1 MIWRIWKRSAVIVH
15 LAAVSP
21 AAMAAQ
27 SMPYVSGT
35 VVDASGAAVFGA
47 EVSVGIASARTDES
61 GHFNLVPQQGVSVVR
76 VRRLGFEPLTAQ
88 VPAAMGEDGIRLVLE
103 PLTALLAPVVVRSER
118 PRYSGRL
125 TGYYQRLERRNSG
138 TFISRDQ
145 IDREN
150 PRALSQLL
158 THVPGVNATRMGA
171 GGGGVRMR
179 GRACWPLVWL
189 DGLPMGSG
197 EVDLD
202 AIPPHTIHGI
212 ELYLGATTAPLRYIG
227 PRSQSSCGTILLWS
241 RGPDTD
247 PVRWPA
253 RPRFDLEQMV
263 ASLAIFTRDSVDEPA
278 TPMSPEQ
285 LRIQYPPEMYASGEG
300 GSVVAEF
307 VVDEMGKVE
316 PGSFGIVS
324 STDVR
329 LSEAVRVTVASAA
342 FWPAVKRGRAVR
354 QLVQQPF
361 AFPARAS

>member
-212 ELYLGATTAPLRYIG
+212 ELYLGATG
-227 PRSQSSCGTILLWS
+227 
-241 RGPDTD
+241 
-247 PVRWPA
+247 
-253 RPRFDLEQMV
+253 
-263 ASLAIFTRDSVDEPA
+263 
-278 TPMSPEQ
+278 
-285 LRIQYPPEMYASGEG
+285 
-300 GSVVAEF
+300 
-307 VVDEMGKVE
+307 
-316 PGSFGIVS
+316 
-324 STDVR
+324 
-329 LSEAVRVTVASAA
+329 
-342 FWPAVKRGRAVR
+342 
-354 QLVQQPF
+354 
-361 AFPARAS
+361 